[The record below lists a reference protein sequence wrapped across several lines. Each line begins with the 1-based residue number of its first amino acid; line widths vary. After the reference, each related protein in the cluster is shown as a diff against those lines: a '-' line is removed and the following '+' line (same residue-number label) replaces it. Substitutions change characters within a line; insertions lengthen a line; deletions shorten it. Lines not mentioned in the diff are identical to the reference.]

1 MDVVALLSEE
11 IVKIPLEALDK
22 EEAIAEL
29 VELLVRAG
37 TVHDREGL
45 IDALY
50 EREQKGTTGIGAGV
64 AIPHAKHPDISGV
77 ELTVGVSRDG
87 IDFDAA
93 DGELVYLVFLVVAE
107 PHNPGPNVELL
118 ADIGHLMQLPGVYDR
133 MVAASNA
140 EELIEAIRKVQVEL

>member
-11 IVKIPLEALDK
+11 TVKIPLEAFDK

-37 TVHDREGL
+37 AVNDREGL
-45 IDALY
+45 TDALY
-50 EREQKGTTGIGAGV
+50 EREQKGTTGIGGGV
-64 AIPHAKHPDISGV
+64 AIPHAKHADVNGV
-77 ELTVGVSRDG
+77 ELAVGVSQDG

-133 MVAASNA
+133 MIAARDA
-140 EELIEAIRKVQVEL
+140 EELIEAVRKVQVEL